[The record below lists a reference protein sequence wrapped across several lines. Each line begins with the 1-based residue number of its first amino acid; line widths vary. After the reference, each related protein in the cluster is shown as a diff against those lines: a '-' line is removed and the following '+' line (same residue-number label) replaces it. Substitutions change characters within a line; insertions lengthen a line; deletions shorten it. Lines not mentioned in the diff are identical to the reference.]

1 MAAEN
6 VNDFKSLDNTWTGE
20 QTFSASP
27 MITETILSTAPSAT
41 MVNKEYVDTT
51 VGSVGEIVDA
61 INNTKATVEQLPVLS
76 YTLADH
82 TLNSMDWKVSDGE
95 WCDPVLY
102 STIFKHL
109 TDDISNSESG
119 ISSEIVSA
127 LDKSTSWTVYYY
139 AAKDGHK
146 IVPCT
151 YNDIN
156 QKVILDEIYNINEE
170 AWYYCYDATS
180 GFILPRKKF
189 TTVDTMAELKAYV
202 DEKISESKGY
212 AFPDYSNIKTI
223 KASGDA
229 YDENGYTAPDNG
241 WFVLNIHKS
250 TSGGSVLII
259 LNTYQVFWMTNPNN
273 MEPVMVPVKKGTK
286 LTLSYDTATGLHDE
300 RKICRIDF
308 IAL

>member
-6 VNDFKSLDNTWTGE
+6 VNDFKSLDNIWTGE

-27 MITETILSTAPSAT
+27 MITETIASTAPSAT
-41 MVNKEYVDTT
+41 MVNKDYVDTT
-51 VGSVGEIVDA
+51 VGSVSEIVDA

-82 TLNSMDWKVSDGE
+82 TLNSMDWKVADGE
-95 WCDPVLY
+95 WCDPALY

-109 TDDISNSESG
+109 TDDISNSENG

-156 QKVILDEIYNINEE
+156 QKAILDEIYNINEE
-170 AWYYCYDATS
+170 AWYYCYDSTS

-202 DEKISESKGY
+202 DEKISEMSKNMRDYTIDFTKTDGFMSGTSWPMKIKY
-212 AFPDYSNIKTI
+212 PSRIEVHGNGAFYMSTDGINYRLCANMGTDYSSTVFYTSDNVALSGKSNCKVYIAPIK
-223 KASGDA
+223 G
-229 YDENGYTAPDNG
+229 
-241 WFVLNIHKS
+241 
-250 TSGGSVLII
+250 
-259 LNTYQVFWMTNPNN
+259 
-273 MEPVMVPVKKGTK
+273 
-286 LTLSYDTATGLHDE
+286 
-300 RKICRIDF
+300 
-308 IAL
+308 